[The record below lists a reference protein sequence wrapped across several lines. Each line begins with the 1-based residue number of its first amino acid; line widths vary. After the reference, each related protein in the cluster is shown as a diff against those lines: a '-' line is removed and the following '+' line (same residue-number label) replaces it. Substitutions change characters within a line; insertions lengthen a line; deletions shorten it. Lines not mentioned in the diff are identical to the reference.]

1 MATTKTDGHTNG
13 HDPAKTRT
21 DFDFTL
27 KDTYVENLRPLRVVV
42 IGAGYSGIGA
52 AIRIPEKLRNI
63 ELVVYEKHEGI
74 GGTWWANTYPGVTCD
89 IPSHSYQFSFAPNP
103 NWSNLYAPGAE
114 IQKYLQDVA
123 ERFGAT
129 RFIKLSHQV
138 EECVWDD
145 GEKKWQIKVKNLV
158 TGEIFTDS
166 AHVLITARGQLS
178 EPRWPDI
185 EGINKFEGKKIHS
198 GAWDKSYDLRSK
210 KIAVVGNGSSAI
222 QIVPKLQELE
232 GTQLSCFIRS
242 PTWISSAFGD
252 STMRDL
258 GLDPKVT
265 EFTEDQK
272 SLFRSDPS
280 ILLKF
285 RKAFED
291 FGTSLHNSTMSGH
304 PMSIKG
310 QAFFKSDM
318 ESKLSARPDLLAK
331 IIPAFAPGC
340 RRLTPGKGYL
350 EALQEPNVTVIHDT
364 ISQITSTGIAL
375 STPDGKNEID
385 ADVIVFATGF
395 QACTSP
401 PFSITGRNGLTLE
414 SRWSQH
420 PDSYLALAVDGFPN
434 FLMLFGPNTTIGFGS
449 LNRILEAQVDY
460 VVSVIRK
467 LQKEDYA
474 SMEPKPERVEDFV
487 QFVDAYFKDTV
498 YLDKCKS
505 WYRSQ
510 GGVGDRIVALWPGST
525 QHAVETLR
533 SPRWEDWVYKSVD
546 NDSKNGLRWLGNGWS
561 WTQTEGDPSWYLNPE
576 EMEFPWKGKPEDN
589 PKYKSRPWSH

>member
-1 MATTKTDGHTNG
+1 MTATATTNGHTNG
-13 HDPAKTRT
+13 PAPAKITS
-21 DFDFTL
+21 DFTL
-27 KDTYVENLRPLRVVV
+27 KDAYVENLRPLRVVV
-42 IGAGYSGIGA
+42 IGAGKA
-52 AIRIPEKLRNI
+52 AECRVS
-63 ELVVYEKHEGI
+63 VVYEKYEGI
-74 GGTWWANTYPGVTCD
+74 GGTWWVNTYPGVACD

-138 EECVWDD
+138 QECVWDD

-158 TGEIFTDS
+158 TGEVFTDS

-185 EGINKFEGKKIHS
+185 EGIDKFEGKKMHS
-198 GAWDKSYDLRSK
+198 GAWDKSYDLHNK

-222 QIVPKLQELE
+222 QIVPKLQQLE
-232 GTQLSCFIRS
+232 GTKLSCFIRS

-252 STMRDL
+252 STMKGL
-258 GLDPKVT
+258 GLDPQVT
-265 EFTEDQK
+265 EFTEEQK
-272 SLFRSDPS
+272 SLFRSDPAT
-280 ILLKF
+280 LLKF

-291 FGTSLHNSTMSGH
+291 FGTSLHNSTIAGH
-304 PMSIKG
+304 EMSIQG

-350 EALQEPNVTVIHDT
+350 EALQEPNVTVIHDP
-364 ISQITSTGIAL
+364 ILHITPTGIAL
-375 STPDGKNEID
+375 STPEGTKQID
-385 ADVIVFATGF
+385 ADVILFATGF

-401 PFSITGRNGLTLE
+401 PFPILGRNGLSLE
-414 SRWSQH
+414 SRWAQH
-420 PDSYLALAVDGFPN
+420 PDTYLALAVDGFPN
-434 FLMLFGPNTTIGFGS
+434 CLMLFGPNTTIGFGS

-474 SMEPKPERVEDFV
+474 SMEPKPERVKDFV

-510 GGVGDRIVALWPGST
+510 GGTGDRIVALWPGST

-533 SPRWEDWVYKSVD
+533 SPRWEDWVYESVEKD
-546 NDSKNGLRWLGNGWS
+546 TNGLRWLGNGWS

-576 EMEFPWKGKPEDN
+576 EIEFPWEGKPEEN
-589 PKYKSRPWSH
+589 PKFKSRPWSH

>member
-1 MATTKTDGHTNG
+1 MATTTNTKGHINGDGPKTFSN
-13 HDPAKTRT
+13 
-21 DFDFTL
+21 FTL
-27 KDTYVENLRPLRVVV
+27 KDIPVENLRPLRVVV

-52 AIRIPEKLRNI
+52 AIRIPEKLRNV
-63 ELVVYEKHEGI
+63 ELVVYEKYEGI
-74 GGTWWANTYPGVTCD
+74 GGTWWVNTYPGIACD

-103 NWSNLYAPGAE
+103 NWSNLYAPGHE

-123 ERFGAT
+123 KRFGAT

-138 EECVWDD
+138 EECVWHD
-145 GEKKWQIKVKNLV
+145 GEKKWHIKVKNLL

-166 AHVLITARGQLS
+166 AHVLITARDQLS

-185 EGINKFEGKKIHS
+185 AGIDKFEGKKMHS
-198 GAWDKSYDLRSK
+198 GAWDKSYDLRNK

-232 GTQLSCFIRS
+232 GTTLSCFMRS

-252 STMRDL
+252 STMEDL
-258 GLDPKVT
+258 RLDPKVT
-265 EFTEDQK
+265 EFTEEQK
-272 SLFRSDPS
+272 VLFRSDPS
-280 ILLKF
+280 ALLKF

-291 FGTSLHNSTMSGH
+291 FGTSLHNSTMAGH
-304 PMSIKG
+304 PTTIQG
-310 QAFFKSDM
+310 QAFFKADM

-350 EALQEPNVTVIHDT
+350 EALQQPNVTAIHDP
-364 ISQITSTGIAL
+364 ISHITATGIAL
-375 STPDGKNEID
+375 TTTTTTTTTEDKQKQVEVD

-401 PFSITGRNGLTLE
+401 PFPIVGRNGLTLS
-414 SRWSQH
+414 SRWSSH
-420 PDSYLALAVDGFPN
+420 PESYLAVAVDGFPN
-434 FLMLFGPNTTIGFGS
+434 YLMLFGPNTTIGFGS

-474 SMEPKPERVEDFV
+474 SMEPKPERVKDFV

-498 YLDKCKS
+498 HLDKCKS

-525 QHAVETLR
+525 QHAVETFR
-533 SPRWEDWVYKSVD
+533 SPRWEDWVYESVED
-546 NDSKNGLRWLGNGWS
+546 TESGSGSRNGLGGW
-561 WTQTEGDPSWYLNPE
+561 
-576 EMEFPWKGKPEDN
+576 EMGGA
-589 PKYKSRPWSH
+589 

>member
-1 MATTKTDGHTNG
+1 MATTTNG
-13 HDPAKTRT
+13 HINGDDPKTK
-21 DFDFTL
+21 FTL
-27 KDTYVENLRPLRVVV
+27 KDSPVENLRPLRVVV

-52 AIRIPEKLRNI
+52 AIRIPEKLRNV
-63 ELVVYEKHEGI
+63 ELVVYEKYEGI
-74 GGTWWANTYPGVTCD
+74 GGTWWVNTYPGVACD

-103 NWSNLYAPGAE
+103 NWSNLYAPGHE

-129 RFIKLSHQV
+129 RFIKLSHKV

-158 TGEIFTDS
+158 TGEVFTDS

-185 EGINKFEGKKIHS
+185 PGIDKFEGKKMHS
-198 GAWDKSYDLRSK
+198 GAWDKSYDLRNK

-232 GTQLSCFIRS
+232 GTTLSCFIRS
-242 PTWISSAFGD
+242 PVWISSAFGD
-252 STMRDL
+252 GTMKDL

-265 EFTEDQK
+265 EFTEEQK
-272 SLFRSDPS
+272 ALFRSDPS
-280 ILLKF
+280 ALLKF

-291 FGTSLHNSTMSGH
+291 FGTSLHNSTIAGH
-304 PMSIKG
+304 PMNIES
-310 QAFFKSDM
+310 QAFFKADM
-318 ESKLSARPDLLAK
+318 ESKLSGRPDLLAK

-350 EALQEPNVTVIHDT
+350 KALQQPNVTTIHDP
-364 ISQITSTGIAL
+364 ISHITTTSIAL
-375 STPDGKNEID
+375 TTEKQID

-401 PFSITGRNGLTLE
+401 PFPIIGRAGLTLA

-420 PDSYLALAVDGFPN
+420 PDSYLGVAVDGFPN
-434 FLMLFGPNTTIGFGS
+434 YLMLFGPNTTIGFGS

-474 SMEPKPERVEDFV
+474 SMEPKPERVRDFV
-487 QFVDAYFKDTV
+487 AFVDAYFKDTV

-505 WYRSQ
+505 WYRSE

-525 QHAVETLR
+525 QHAVEALR
-533 SPRWEDWVYKSVD
+533 SPRWEDWVYESA
-546 NDSKNGLRWLGNGWS
+546 DSSGNGLRWLGNGWS
-561 WTQTEGDPSWYLNPE
+561 WTQMEGDPSWYLNPE
-576 EMEFPWKGKPEDN
+576 EIEFPWEGKPEEN

>member
-1 MATTKTDGHTNG
+1 MATTANGHMNG
-13 HDPAKTRT
+13 HDAKTK
-21 DFDFTL
+21 FTP
-27 KDTYVENLRPLRVVV
+27 KDTPVENLRPLRVVV

-52 AIRIPEKLRNI
+52 AIRLPEKLRNV
-63 ELVVYEKHEGI
+63 ELVVYEKYEGI
-74 GGTWWANTYPGVTCD
+74 GGTWWVNTYPGVACD

-103 NWSNLYAPGAE
+103 SWSNLYAPGHE

-138 EECVWDD
+138 EECVWD
-145 GEKKWQIKVKNLV
+145 GEEKKWQIKVRNLV
-158 TGEIFTDS
+158 TGEVFTDS

-185 EGINKFEGKKIHS
+185 PGIDKFEGKKMHS
-198 GAWDKSYDLRSK
+198 GAWDKSYDLRNK

-232 GTQLSCFIRS
+232 GTTLSCFIRS
-242 PTWISSAFGD
+242 PTWISSAVGD
-252 STMRDL
+252 STMKNL
-258 GLDPKVT
+258 GLDPNVT
-265 EFTEDQK
+265 EFTEEQK
-272 SLFRSDPS
+272 ALFRSDPS
-280 ILLKF
+280 TLLKF

-291 FGTSLHNSTMSGH
+291 FGASLHNSTLAGH
-304 PMSIKG
+304 PMTIEG
-310 QAFFKSDM
+310 QAFFKADM

-350 EALQEPNVTVIHDT
+350 EALQQPNVTAIHDS
-364 ISQITSTGIAL
+364 ISHITATGIAV
-375 STPDGKNEID
+375 TTTTGDKKQVD

-395 QACTSP
+395 QACTAP
-401 PFSITGRNGLTLE
+401 PFPIVGRSGLTLS
-414 SRWSQH
+414 SRWSSH
-420 PDSYLALAVDGFPN
+420 PDSYLAVAVDGFPN
-434 FLMLFGPNTTIGFGS
+434 YLMLFGPNSAIGFGS
-449 LNRILEAQVDY
+449 LSRILEAQVDY

-474 SMEPKPERVEDFV
+474 SMEPKPERVKDFV
-487 QFVDAYFKDTV
+487 QFVDAYFQDTV

-505 WYRSQ
+505 WYRSE
-510 GGVGDRIVALWPGST
+510 GGTGDRIVALWPGST

-533 SPRWEDWVYKSVD
+533 SPRWEDWVYESVE
-546 NDSKNGLRWLGNGWS
+546 DSEGGNGNELRWLGNGWS
-561 WTQTEGDPSWYLNPE
+561 LTQTEGDPSWYLNPE
-576 EMEFPWKGKPEDN
+576 EIEFPWEGKPEKN
-589 PKYKSRPWSH
+589 PKYTSRPWSH

>member
-1 MATTKTDGHTNG
+1 
-13 HDPAKTRT
+13 
-21 DFDFTL
+21 
-27 KDTYVENLRPLRVVV
+27 
-42 IGAGYSGIGA
+42 
-52 AIRIPEKLRNI
+52 
-63 ELVVYEKHEGI
+63 
-74 GGTWWANTYPGVTCD
+74 
-89 IPSHSYQFSFAPNP
+89 
-103 NWSNLYAPGAE
+103 
-114 IQKYLQDVA
+114 
-123 ERFGAT
+123 
-129 RFIKLSHQV
+129 
-138 EECVWDD
+138 
-145 GEKKWQIKVKNLV
+145 
-158 TGEIFTDS
+158 
-166 AHVLITARGQLS
+166 
-178 EPRWPDI
+178 
-185 EGINKFEGKKIHS
+185 
-198 GAWDKSYDLRSK
+198 
-210 KIAVVGNGSSAI
+210 
-222 QIVPKLQELE
+222 
-232 GTQLSCFIRS
+232 
-242 PTWISSAFGD
+242 
-252 STMRDL
+252 
-258 GLDPKVT
+258 
-265 EFTEDQK
+265 
-272 SLFRSDPS
+272 
-280 ILLKF
+280 
-285 RKAFED
+285 
-291 FGTSLHNSTMSGH
+291 
-304 PMSIKG
+304 MSIED

-350 EALQEPNVTVIHDT
+350 EALQEPNVTVIHDP
-364 ISQITSTGIAL
+364 ISHITRSGIAL
-375 STPDGKNEID
+375 STPSKKEID

-401 PFSITGRNGLTLE
+401 PFPIVGRSGLSLE

-434 FLMLFGPNTTIGFGS
+434 CLMLFGPNTTIGFGS

-474 SMEPKPERVEDFV
+474 SMEPKPERVKDFV

-533 SPRWEDWVYKSVD
+533 SPRWEDWVYESLETE
-546 NDSKNGLRWLGNGWS
+546 SGNGLRWLGNGWS

-576 EMEFPWKGKPEDN
+576 EIEFPWEGKPEEN